1 MRTVPTTSSK
11 LTHSSLYCSACVSEI
26 LVGRFW
32 RRRLAKRRCNAIRA
46 ANEADPPAAEE
57 VVADADAELPIAKEA
72 DPPAADAG
80 GDGEAD
86 PPAADADA
94 GGDGEADPPA
104 ADADAGGDGEVATAT
119 EVEA

>member
-1 MRTVPTTSSK
+1 M
-11 LTHSSLYCSACVSEI
+11 
-26 LVGRFW
+26 
-32 RRRLAKRRCNAIRA
+32 
-46 ANEADPPAAEE
+46 
-57 VVADADAELPIAKEA
+57 VADADAELPIAKEA

>member
-1 MRTVPTTSSK
+1 MCVRYLLRLPNLLTLLDILSCFSS
-11 LTHSSLYCSACVSEI
+11 E
-26 LVGRFW
+26 RFW

-72 DPPAADAG
+72 DPPAADA
-80 GDGEAD
+80 
-86 PPAADADA
+86 DA

>member
-1 MRTVPTTSSK
+1 MCTVLTKSSK

-72 DPPAADAG
+72 DPPAADA
-80 GDGEAD
+80 
-86 PPAADADA
+86 DA